1 MTDGLK
7 RKHRAAII
15 DALATNERVER
26 AVLFGSR
33 ATETYTSVSDADIAL
48 IGERLTL
55 DDLAHLAAII
65 DELTVPQEVDLL
77 LYATINDG
85 TLREHID
92 KQGIEWYRRLG
103 SEDAKFPRRS
113 PRHRAVLERILRERL
128 PGAEAWVCGCRRGRD
143 HDGYDLD
150 LVLRTRNLRNIPDD
164 RLADLKQAMCASS
177 VPIRI
182 NPYDWARLP
191 ERFQS
196 EIERGRFELV
206 GKTRPD
212 SKRNWLTVPLGQVAE
227 LTLSS
232 VDKKTKPDEYPVLL
246 CNYMD
251 VYSNRFIRS
260 DLDFMK
266 ATATE
271 REIQRFRLRVGDVVF
286 TKDSERHDD
295 IGVPAL
301 VRDDVN
307 NLVCGYHLAI
317 LRPLRKSILGPY
329 LFYAMQIG
337 NVQNQFR
344 AYANGIT
351 RFALRKNDILRV
363 EIPLPSLREQQAIAH
378 ILNSLDEKVE
388 ASRRMNETL
397 EALAQSIFKDW
408 FVDFGPVRAKQAN
421 RRQFLPRHIVSLFPN
436 RLVDSEIGK
445 IPNGWKVGQF
455 VSFFEILSGGTP
467 KTSETRFWNGQIPWV
482 AIADLKS
489 NGTWLTQTQKLI
501 TEQGLENSAAKLL
514 PKGTVIVTVRGTVG
528 RVAIAGKEMTTNQ
541 SCFAL
546 RALPQISEY
555 WVYLQLLA
563 FVEALKSNAH
573 GSVFDAITKKTFKKL
588 LISFP
593 PMELIREFH
602 QIVSNLFE
610 RILINDQEI
619 ETLSEIRDTL
629 SPKLISGE
637 LRIPD
642 AEKLLAKASI

>member
-85 TLREHID
+85 TLRKHID

-103 SEDAKFPRRS
+103 SEGAKFPRRS

-150 LVLRTRNLRNIPDD
+150 LVLRARNLRNIPDD

-182 NPYDWARLP
+182 NLYDWARLP

-212 SKRNWLTVPLGQVAE
+212 SKRNWLTVSLGQVAE

-232 VDKKTKPDEYPVLL
+232 VDKKTKPDECPVLL

-307 NLVCGYHLAI
+307 NLVCGYHLAM

-344 AYANGIT
+344 VYANGIT

-397 EALAQSIFKDW
+397 EALAQSIFKNW

-489 NGTWLTQTQKLI
+489 NGTWLTQTQKFI

-514 PKGTVIVTVRGTVG
+514 PKGTVTVTVRGTVG

-563 FVEALKSNAH
+563 FVGALKSNAH
-573 GSVFDAITKKTFKKL
+573 GSVFDTITKKTFKKL
-588 LISFP
+588 LVSFP

-602 QIVSNLFE
+602 QVVSILFE
-610 RILINDQEI
+610 RILISDREI

-637 LRIPD
+637 LQIPD
-642 AEKLLAKASI
+642 AEKLLEEAGI

>member
-7 RKHRAAII
+7 AKHRAAII
-15 DALATNERVER
+15 DAFATNDRVER

-33 ATETYTSVSDADIAL
+33 ATERYTSVSDVDIAL
-48 IGERLTL
+48 IGEHLTL
-55 DDLAHLAAII
+55 DDLARLDAII
-65 DELTVPQEVDLL
+65 EELTVPQQVDLL
-77 LYATINDG
+77 LYATINNG

-103 SEDAKFPRRS
+103 SEGTKLPRLL
-113 PRHRAVLERILRERL
+113 PRHRTMLEAILRERL
-128 PGAEAWVCGCRRGRD
+128 PGAEAWVCGYRRGGD
-143 HDGYDLD
+143 DDECELD
-150 LVLRTRNLRNIPDD
+150 LVLRARNLRDIPDD
-164 RLADLKQAMCASS
+164 RLADIKQEMCASS

-182 NPYDWARLP
+182 NLYDWARLP
-191 ERFQS
+191 ERFKS
-196 EIERGRFELV
+196 ESERDHLELV
-206 GKTRPD
+206 GETRPD
-212 SKRNWLTVPLGQVAE
+212 SRRSWLTVPLGQVAE

-232 VDKKTKPDEYPVLL
+232 VDKKTKPDECPVLL

-260 DLDFMK
+260 DFDFMK

-271 REIQRFRLRVGDVVF
+271 REIQRFTLRAGDVVF

-301 VRDDVN
+301 VRDDVD
-307 NLVCGYHLAI
+307 NLVCGYHLAM
-317 LRPLRKSILGPY
+317 LRPLHNSTLGSY

-344 AYANGIT
+344 AYANGVT

-363 EIPLPSLREQQAIAH
+363 EIPLPSLPKQQAIAH
-378 ILNSLDEKVE
+378 VLGSLDEKIE
-388 ASRRMNETL
+388 ANRCMNETL
-397 EALAQSIFKDW
+397 EAIAQTIFKDW

-421 RRQFLPRHIVSLFPN
+421 RRQFLPQHILSLFPD

-455 VSFFEILSGGTP
+455 MSFFELLSGGTP
-467 KTSETRFWNGQIPWV
+467 RTSESRFWNGQIPW
-482 AIADLKS
+482 ASIADLKS
-489 NGTWLTQTQKLI
+489 NGTWLNQTQKCI
-501 TEQGLENSAAKLL
+501 TEQGLDNSSAKLL
-514 PKGTVIVTVRGTVG
+514 PKGATIITVRGTVG

-546 RALPQISEY
+546 RALPEISEF
-555 WVYLQLLA
+555 WVYLQLLF
-563 FVEALKSNAH
+563 FVGVLKSNAH
-573 GSVFDAITKKTFKKL
+573 GSVFDTITKKTFKQL
-588 LISFP
+588 LISSP
-593 PMELIREFH
+593 PIELIREFH
-602 QIVSNLFE
+602 KVVSNIFE

-629 SPKLISGE
+629 LPKLILGE

-642 AEKLLAKASI
+642 AEKLLEEVGI